1 MDIGAELFSLRK
13 QSSGVPWYTIFPR
26 NDTQVRRM
34 YSRRFKIEQI
44 NSTLEEF
51 LAELDDRVN
60 FIPADMKL
68 ARKADLQT
76 AGVIQ

>member
-1 MDIGAELFSLRK
+1 
-13 QSSGVPWYTIFPR
+13 
-26 NDTQVRRM
+26 M